1 MIVKHLSNDMN
12 VNKMFMSKHCDFQ
25 KSLFGDIIFDDEY
38 TKIKQT
44 PDRIS
49 DDDDFD
55 DCKIYKIS
63 NVLNISCV
71 VVTCDALKTFLS
83 NYNEESNLKRNQDR
97 LNSIY
102 RIFNNGVRNV
112 KIQLIENFPCDGV
125 YN

>member
-1 MIVKHLSNDMN
+1 
-12 VNKMFMSKHCDFQ
+12 MF
-25 KSLFGDIIFDDEY
+25 
-38 TKIKQT
+38 
-44 PDRIS
+44 
-49 DDDDFD
+49 
-55 DCKIYKIS
+55 
-63 NVLNISCV
+63 LNISCV

>member
-1 MIVKHLSNDMN
+1 VIFK
-12 VNKMFMSKHCDFQ
+12 
-25 KSLFGDIIFDDEY
+25 KSVFGDIIFDEEY
-38 TKIKQT
+38 TRIKQT

-55 DCKIYKIS
+55 DGKIYKIS

-83 NYNEESNLKRNQDR
+83 NYNEEANLKRNQDR

-112 KIQLIENFPCDGV
+112 KIQLIENLPCDGV